1 MTLDANAKSPTEWD
15 DQAEETFDL
24 ADGEMRAAK
33 LLLEADPPLAGPS
46 IPHSLMG
53 VEFLLILVL
62 RLLGSDQGFDTVEG
76 YLKLVSENA
85 PDLRRSLGPLT
96 PLKKAE
102 EAGSADKDLLKTSK
116 AAYRAAEKARKIL
129 CDFIEERLSGMS
141 PEPQAEKPKEEGKGV
156 KRRPAP
162 RSKGSSSS

>member
-1 MTLDANAKSPTEWD
+1 MI
-15 DQAEETFDL
+15 L
-24 ADGEMRAAK
+24 A
-33 LLLEADPPLAGPS
+33 
-46 IPHSLMG
+46 
-53 VEFLLILVL
+53 L

-102 EAGSADKDLLKTSK
+102 EAGSADEDLLKTSK

-141 PEPQAEKPKEEGKGV
+141 PEPKAEKPKEEEKGI